1 MAPISTAGHLPAP
14 TAVTEHE
21 HTLVV
26 AQREQASDDVLAL
39 TLAAP
44 DGSPLTPWAAGA
56 HIDLILPTPTGE
68 LVRQYSLCSSPGDL
82 TSYRLGILHEPAGR
96 GGSAYIH
103 DGLRVGD
110 TVRVA
115 GPRNHFELV
124 EAASYVLI
132 AGGIGVTPLLPMVA
146 ALAASGADWHLYY
159 VGRSRST
166 MAFCGE
172 LEQYADHVTLVPRD
186 VAPRPDLAALLAT
199 PVPGR
204 VVYSCGPESLI
215 GWLEQTMAA
224 NGWAPG
230 ALHTERFE
238 AQEIDTSGDQP
249 FEVELSRT
257 GKSLLVPADS
267 SIFQVARE
275 AGVSVLG
282 SCLEGICG
290 TCETEILEADGEL
303 IHRDSVLTLD
313 DQASGEVM
321 MICVSRCTGKVVLD
335 M

>member
-39 TLAAP
+39 TLAAL

-199 PVPGR
+199 PDR
-204 VVYSCGPESLI
+204 KSVV
-215 GWLEQTMAA
+215 
-224 NGWAPG
+224 
-230 ALHTERFE
+230 
-238 AQEIDTSGDQP
+238 
-249 FEVELSRT
+249 
-257 GKSLLVPADS
+257 
-267 SIFQVARE
+267 
-275 AGVSVLG
+275 
-282 SCLEGICG
+282 
-290 TCETEILEADGEL
+290 
-303 IHRDSVLTLD
+303 
-313 DQASGEVM
+313 
-321 MICVSRCTGKVVLD
+321 
-335 M
+335 